1 MAICTIKFETNEEQ
15 AKAFGLLIHGKFK
28 FSGVE
33 RDTIMLDQSACD
45 MLDKNDV
52 KYKTIV
58 Y

>member
-1 MAICTIKFETNEEQ
+1 MASYTIKFESNEEQ
-15 AKAFGLLIHGKFK
+15 GKAFGLLIHGKFR

-33 RDTIMLDQSACD
+33 RDTIVLDQSACD
-45 MLDKNDV
+45 MLDRNGV